1 MRRVNRMAIIPLF
14 LLGLTIPQGPVQA
27 VPLLPSSFYGT
38 ILLNGAPIA
47 DGSLVQALIDGQ
59 VVAFTHS
66 LTYQGA
72 SVYAL
77 NVPSNDPAT
86 STPGG
91 EAGDTLQFKVGGI
104 LAVQT
109 GIWQSGTNVELNLT
123 VISTL
128 TPLPPQPTA
137 TSVPSPSP
145 TRVLLPSAT
154 DLPTRTVVPPTLTSP
169 TPSKMSDL
177 AEASAT
183 HTSTI
188 QDTPAASTTA
198 DQILSIVTSLPGPN
212 PAAEAVIPSRR
223 KAQNLAI
230 GIVVLAALTGL
241 GFLVHHRVSKQENGS
256 VH

>member
-1 MRRVNRMAIIPLF
+1 MMIIPLF
-14 LLGLTIPQGPVQA
+14 LLGLTIPQGLVQA

-38 ILLNGAPIA
+38 ILLNGAPIP
-47 DGSLVQALIDGQ
+47 DGSLVQALVDGQ
-59 VVAFTHS
+59 VVAYTHS

-77 NVPSNDPAT
+77 NVPSSDPAT

-91 EAGDTLQFKVGGI
+91 EAGDTIQFKIAGI
-104 LAVQT
+104 LAAQT
-109 GIWQSGTNVELNLT
+109 GTWQSGTNVELNLT

-137 TSVPSPSP
+137 TSVPSPTA

-154 DLPTRTVVPPTLTSP
+154 ALSTWTVVPPTL
-169 TPSKMSDL
+169 
-177 AEASAT
+177 AS
-183 HTSTI
+183 
-188 QDTPAASTTA
+188 PAASNTLELAQVSATPASTLQDPTAASPAA
-198 DQILSIVTSLPGPN
+198 DQNLNIATSLPEEIA
-212 PAAEAVIPSRR
+212 AAETGNPSLR

-241 GFLVHHRVSKQENGS
+241 GFLVHRRVSKQENGS